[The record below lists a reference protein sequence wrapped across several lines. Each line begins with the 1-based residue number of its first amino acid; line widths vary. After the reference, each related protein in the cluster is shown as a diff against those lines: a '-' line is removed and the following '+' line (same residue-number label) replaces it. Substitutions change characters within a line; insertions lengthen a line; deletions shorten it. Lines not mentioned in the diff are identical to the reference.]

1 MYIDQNNL
9 QDAIPKYDPYKV
21 RQEWT
26 EAEKIQDQKYKE
38 ETEPRLRKYIKEHPF
53 MDIIQVPKVLQFFGY
68 EPTKLSWYDIST
80 KYFLSD
86 NFIRDFHDKLNLVY
100 VCEHQSVSE
109 DIMREFQDEIGWD
122 VISKY
127 QILSEDFI
135 EEFADKVN
143 WRILS
148 ETQKD
153 LSEEFLEKHKD
164 KWYWPDLFS
173 HRLLSEQF
181 LRNHVEELTQS
192 DSWYEICL
200 WHRLPEQFYRDY
212 ADKLNDDCWDVL
224 ADKDF
229 LSEQFFIDYAD
240 KFKKEEKNM
249 GKILILC
256 DGDKQNT
263 QQILNKNGVSVE
275 NISEVPANTTMEEL
289 QDAITEN
296 RSQAIENEDYEALEL

>member
-127 QILSEDFI
+127 QTLSEDFI

-148 ETQKD
+148 ETQTH

-164 KWYWPDLFS
+164 KWYWPDIFP

-181 LRNHVEELTQS
+181 LRNHVDEITQS

-212 ADKLNDDCWDVL
+212 ADKLNDDCWEVL

-240 KFKKEEKNM
+240 KFKKDERKT
-249 GKILILC
+249 LILC

-263 QQILNKNGVSVE
+263 QQIVNKNGVSIE

-289 QDAITEN
+289 QDAIAEN
-296 RSQAIENEDYEALEL
+296 RSQAIENEDYEALDL